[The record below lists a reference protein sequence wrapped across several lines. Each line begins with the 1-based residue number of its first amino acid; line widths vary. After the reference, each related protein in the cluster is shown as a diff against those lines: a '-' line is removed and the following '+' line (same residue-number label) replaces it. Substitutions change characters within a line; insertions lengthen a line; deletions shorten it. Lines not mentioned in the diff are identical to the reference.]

1 MNDVLKQSL
10 VVEYA
15 KSFIG
20 KVKYQMGAQ
29 NPEGGISDCSGFT
42 QYIYKLAGYDI
53 PRTTG
58 GVWDSDLQTINRQSL
73 QTGDLILFKN
83 TYNSGYTDGVSHIGI
98 YSGNGKFIHCCS
110 AGVVE
115 SKLSDSYYNNHYLGA
130 KRVIGGTST
139 STESSENNS
148 DVPWWD
154 IQGQIN
160 AKLDDWREKMLE
172 VTKNISIFVIATLCI
187 VGGAWFIVRSIQ
199 TSTNSDL
206 F

>member
-10 VVEYA
+10 VVNYA

-58 GVWDSDLQTINRQSL
+58 GVWDSNLSTVNRQSL
-73 QTGDLILFKN
+73 QPGDLILFKN

-98 YSGNGKFIHCCS
+98 YTGSGKFVHCCT

-130 KRVIGGTST
+130 KRVIGVA
-139 STESSENNS
+139 SSNYEN
-148 DVPWWD
+148 V
-154 IQGQIN
+154 
-160 AKLDDWREKMLE
+160 E
-172 VTKNISIFVIATLCI
+172 NISTTGSARKSYLLS
-187 VGGAWFIVRSIQ
+187 A
-199 TSTNSDL
+199 
-206 F
+206 

>member
-10 VVEYA
+10 VVNYA

-20 KVKYQMGAQ
+20 KVRYQMGAQ
-29 NPEGGISDCSGFT
+29 NPEGGLSDCSGFT
-42 QYIYKLAGYDI
+42 QYIYKLAGYEI

-58 GVWDSDLQTINRQSL
+58 GVWDSSLMSVSRQSL
-73 QTGDLILFKN
+73 QPGDLILFKN

-98 YSGNGKFIHCCS
+98 YSGGGKFVHCCT

-130 KRVIGGTST
+130 KRVIGVQSSNYEKLENDNTSNQ
-139 STESSENNS
+139 SNSEFGL
-148 DVPWWD
+148 VWWGD
-154 IQGQIN
+154 IVKVV
-160 AKLDDWREKMLE
+160 A
-172 VTKNISIFVIATLCI
+172 SILCI
-187 VGGAWFIVRSIQ
+187 VGGSWFLVRSIQ
-199 TSTNSDL
+199 TSNNSSL